1 MKTADMSSGRR
12 ANILPQN
19 ITSFLGRTGIVFRRG
34 RQRIYYPTHG
44 FGNHSFKEIRRSG
57 ERYRGKRGLLSEVEI
72 KHGALENGD
81 GVGYV
86 YLNGMRII
94 SYAAEASAGA
104 VGYKTQTGVEYT
116 AFTNDVF
123 GTSDFEAVKNF
134 PTKFPATAYLKG
146 ENRGFS
152 IAGAERESGG
162 LRVGE
167 KQKIRKID
175 SEDAYAVVL
184 GKEDWVKYGVDV
196 PPTENIPLRRA

>member
-1 MKTADMSSGRR
+1 MVPASPTAEARDGNSLKNEDGRYVLGETGEYFTAEYNFFPSEGQELYFGAADKEYIIRLTDSGI
-12 ANILPQN
+12 ILSRKSDGAESV
-19 ITSFLGRTGIVFRRG
+19 IAEKEVS
-34 RQRIYYPTHG
+34 YPKSRLNTV
-44 FGNHSFKEIRRSG
+44 R
-57 ERYRGKRGLLSEVEI
+57 V
-72 KHGALENGD
+72 ENGD

-152 IAGAERESGG
+152 IAGRRGNPADFASEKNRKSER
-162 LRVGE
+162 
-167 KQKIRKID
+167 
-175 SEDAYAVVL
+175 
-184 GKEDWVKYGVDV
+184 
-196 PPTENIPLRRA
+196 

>member
-1 MKTADMSSGRR
+1 MR
-12 ANILPQN
+12 
-19 ITSFLGRTGIVFRRG
+19 
-34 RQRIYYPTHG
+34 
-44 FGNHSFKEIRRSG
+44 G
-57 ERYRGKRGLLSEVEI
+57 ERVSFTSVSYTHL
-72 KHGALENGD
+72 
-81 GVGYV
+81 YV

-167 KQKIRKID
+167 KQLSLIHIYT
-175 SEDAYAVVL
+175 SL
-184 GKEDWVKYGVDV
+184 
-196 PPTENIPLRRA
+196 PSSRR